1 MSSLAKHR
9 VAFSLAAAAIILIA
23 ATVAIFWARGFKPD
37 FKNGRIERTGLIVA
51 ASTPTGAQVYLDD
64 RLTSATDTNI
74 AFLDPKT
81 YKVRIQK
88 DGYTTWQKEI
98 EVKAD
103 LASEVNALLFPLAPE
118 IKPLTTTGAA
128 NPTLSPDNTQIVYA
142 VTGERGGIF
151 LMPLSDRPFPF
162 RQDPRILARNRAG
175 IDFSGA
181 QFIFSPDSK
190 QVIARFTAPDGQITA
205 NLLIDTEKTDQ
216 EPRDITAS
224 QAATLAAWQEQ
235 LDTRTQTQALAVPN
249 EIKEATAEALPVTSQ
264 NTKKPESDL
273 SLITNHLSLNYFPA
287 GLIFSPDEE
296 KILYS
301 PRVEAGQDKQGK
313 YKVYNLKTKKEF
325 TLPAFADLVN
335 ISWYPDSNHL
345 VVAQKDLISVI
356 EADGENQVT
365 VHSGKFENGFVF
377 PHPSGTRLII
387 LTTLTQT
394 EGTPANLYSINLR

>member
-1 MSSLAKHR
+1 MLNANALVVSRLALSVLSMLAKHR
-9 VAFSLAAAAIILIA
+9 VAFSLATAAIILIA
-23 ATVAIFWARGFKPD
+23 AVVAIFWARGFKPD
-37 FKNGRIERTGLIVA
+37 FANGRIERTGLIVA

-103 LASEVNALLFPLAPE
+103 LATEINALLFPQAPE

-128 NPTLSPDNTQIVYA
+128 NPTLSPDNSKIVYGVA
-142 VTGERGGIF
+142 GERGG
-151 LMPLSDRPFPF
+151 LYLLPLSDRPFPF
-162 RQDPRILARNRAG
+162 RQDPRILTRNRAG
-175 IDFSGA
+175 ADFSTA

-190 QVIARFTAPDGQITA
+190 QVIAAFIGPQEQTLA

-216 EPRDITAS
+216 QANDITAS
-224 QAATLAAWQEQ
+224 LAATLSSWQQQ
-235 LDTRTQTQALAVPN
+235 LDTRAQTQALTVPD
-249 EIKEATAEALPVTSQ
+249 EIKQATAEAKSATSNQQPVTSQ
-264 NTKKPESDL
+264 
-273 SLITNHLSLNYFPA
+273 LINYFPA

-296 KILYS
+296 KILYKNKKD
-301 PRVEAGQDKQGK
+301 QF
-313 YKVYNLKTKKEF
+313 KVYNLKDKKEF
-325 TLPAFADLVN
+325 TLPAFGDLVN
-335 ISWYPDSNHL
+335 ISWYPDSAHL
-345 VVAQKDLISVI
+345 VVIQKDLIAII
-356 EADGENQVT
+356 ETDGENQVT

-377 PHPSGTRLII
+377 PHPSATRLII
-387 LTTLTQT
+387 LTTLTQP